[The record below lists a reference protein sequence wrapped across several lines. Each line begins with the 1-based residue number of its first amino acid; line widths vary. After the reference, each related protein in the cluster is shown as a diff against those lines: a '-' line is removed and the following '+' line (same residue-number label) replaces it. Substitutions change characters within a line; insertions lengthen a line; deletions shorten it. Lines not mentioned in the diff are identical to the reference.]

1 MGIYAS
7 LQDALYIIS
16 NALIY
21 PVMIFLLIG
30 CVRVVV
36 YTGGFVA
43 EWTQRIRLKN
53 KGDISQS
60 LEKIEKGRLI
70 PEEIISSLSSKNV
83 QAYAKAIINIV
94 SSKESFKA
102 ERIEELF
109 QSREESFDW
118 EINKIRLWVRIGPS
132 LGLMGT
138 LIPMGTGLSALTEG
152 NMAQLS
158 SSLILAFTT
167 TVVGLLVG
175 IFAYFFVLIKER
187 WCREDLRTIRLITE
201 IFTKNNGID

>member
-7 LQDALYIIS
+7 LQEILYIIS

-30 CVRVVV
+30 CVWLIV
-36 YTGGFVA
+36 YMGGFVA

-53 KGDISQS
+53 KENIGRS
-60 LEKIEKGRLI
+60 LEKIQKERFI
-70 PEEIISSLSSKNV
+70 TEEIIESLSSKNV

-94 SSKESFKA
+94 SSNESFKA

-175 IFAYFFVLIKER
+175 VFAYLFVLVKER
-187 WCREDLRTIRLITE
+187 WCKEDLRTIRLITE
-201 IFTKNNGID
+201 ILTKNNV